1 MSMSV
6 SWFCVQQLACKH
18 NFASSGPNSWKCKSD
33 IWRHKVMIQSTANWN
48 HGSCH
53 FVCLFFSWW
62 DHLLTE
68 RCCCAQSTTTTHLA
82 TFLCNIDSTKD
93 KEWIQDIQATS
104 WLFLLVKQHM
114 QSSVFDKMTGKEVQQ
129 SNSSWKDGMW
139 VQLSGHL
146 HIETLTWT
154 MSHVGVE
161 TEAITTCWL
170 HNAENWTLWSNCKRH
185 QMQQNHWQNGCSAPH
200 SSMPKMIKT
209 TLWQTT
215 LKMKWKWICQTHA
228 KLHVILRFDQS
239 LMQHVTCSSQSR
251 RSGTLLAMPATPWV
265 PSKHLKS
272 FFHNQTTIS
281 KPFLVSNNNWHHLGT
296 LS

>member
-1 MSMSV
+1 MVLCATACLQAQFCKSRSKQLKVQVRHLKAQSRDSKHCKLKLWFMS
-6 SWFCVQQLACKH
+6 FCVFC
-18 NFASSGPNSWKCKSD
+18 FSVDEIICSPNDVVVHSPQRPH
-33 IWRHKVMIQSTANWN
+33 ILL
-48 HGSCH
+48 
-53 FVCLFFSWW
+53 LFFATLIQPKTRNGCKTFRQHLDCFFWW
-62 DHLLTE
+62 NNT
-68 RCCCAQSTTTTHLA
+68 
-82 TFLCNIDSTKD
+82 
-93 KEWIQDIQATS
+93 
-104 WLFLLVKQHM
+104 M

-170 HNAENWTLWSNCKRH
+170 HNAENWTIWSTCKRH
-185 QMQQNHWQNGCSAPH
+185 QMQQNWQNGCTAPH
-200 SSMPKMIKT
+200 SSMHKMIKT